1 MVALWALLKTPHYRE
16 THSIIDEQGIIPILA
31 RRKKGDEKYGSL

>member
-16 THSIIDEQGIIPILA
+16 NHFIIDEQGIIPILVGEIN
-31 RRKKGDEKYGSL
+31 RR